1 MKRFLILLLIMFCFA
16 SLSSAKN
23 LTEEVYDSIS
33 HVFIREIDDF
43 FGGLV
48 DAEEEFHKRPL
59 NYRYLIYDLIEDT
72 KSNYISEF
80 NEDVGVYQIFNLSC
94 ITNPYFIVIDND
106 KYYIYDWVEKKMIKH
121 VRRVLDKAGVG
132 EIKKQ
137 RVIKKLEKEVEIQK
151 QYRKRTS
158 FL

>member
-1 MKRFLILLLIMFCFA
+1 MI
-16 SLSSAKN
+16 N
-23 LTEEVYDSIS
+23 
-33 HVFIREIDDF
+33 
-43 FGGLV
+43 
-48 DAEEEFHKRPL
+48 
-59 NYRYLIYDLIEDT
+59 
-72 KSNYISEF
+72 
-80 NEDVGVYQIFNLSC
+80 
-94 ITNPYFIVIDND
+94 ND

-151 QYRKRTS
+151 EYRKRTS